1 MRPAYDGRFEGVSV
15 REQRAKLDCSRRETS
30 GQQGFSL
37 IELMVVIAI
46 VMVIGAMAIVQLQ
59 PALQQNRAAAGAAQV
74 KSALRQGRETAVSAR
89 RTVQVQFFT
98 GAPCQ
103 VNTACIVLTRLDPP
117 ANVPTVILTLPIE
130 RSVQFTLFPG
140 EPDTPEN
147 WGNGSAIEFGGVAGG
162 PPTMTFQSDGSFT
175 DGNGNPI
182 NGTVFLGIPNYRT
195 TAMALTILGGTGR
208 VHSYRCP
215 STACVY

>member
-1 MRPAYDGRFEGVSV
+1 MGHTRQEMQGTTPARPGE
-15 REQRAKLDCSRRETS
+15 
-30 GQQGFSL
+30 QGFSM
-37 IELMVVIAI
+37 IEMIVVIAI
-46 VMVIGAMAIVQLQ
+46 IMVIAAMAIIQLQ
-59 PALQQNRAAAGAAQV
+59 PALQQNRAAAAAAQV

-89 RTVQVQFFT
+89 RTIQVQFFT

-130 RSVQFTLFPG
+130 GSVQFTLFPG
-140 EPDTPEN
+140 EPDTPEG
-147 WGNGSAIEFGGVAGG
+147 WGNGSAIFFGGVAGG

-195 TAMALTILGGTGR
+195 TAMALTVLGGTGR

-215 STACVY
+215 GAQCVY